1 MSSFRS
7 STRRYA
13 RRNAWLRNDSP
24 SLSTG
29 INLGDPYRP
38 RRSRLLA
45 RILLALGVL
54 IALLA
59 GAGTYFYAGAARTAT
74 PTDVAMV
81 DVLVAAR
88 DIEARSALGPS
99 DVKVVQL
106 PRDAAPANA
115 LRGANDAAGLITTV
129 RLTANE
135 PVLPTKVATP
145 GTEGRIAVLPPG
157 ATVAGSAPFRAMSL
171 NIPDANA
178 AGGAIESGDHVDI
191 LYTLAVTEPTRNDFV
206 GRIVIQD
213 VPVLAKTLTVYTL
226 RVDVTTAER
235 IAALLGSGGT
245 LQLLLR
251 APGDARPAGTAGASF
266 SAEAQRI
273 LRP

>member
-1 MSSFRS
+1 M
-7 STRRYA
+7 
-13 RRNAWLRNDSP
+13 
-24 SLSTG
+24 STG

-38 RRSRLLA
+38 QRSRLLS
-45 RILLALGVL
+45 RILLAVGVL
-54 IALLA
+54 VAVLA
-59 GAGTYFYAGAARTAT
+59 GAGTYLYAGVAREAP
-74 PTDVAMV
+74 PTDPTV

-88 DIEARSALGPS
+88 EIGARSALGPG
-99 DVKVVQL
+99 DLRVVRL

-115 LRGANDAAGLITTV
+115 LRDANSVAGMVTTV
-129 RLTANE
+129 ALSENE
-135 PVLPTKVATP
+135 PVLSTKVAQP
-145 GTEGRIAVLPPG
+145 GSEGHIAVLPPG
-157 ATVAGSAPFRAMSL
+157 QTVANSNLFRAMSL

-178 AGGAIESGDHVDI
+178 AGGAIGAGDHVDI
-191 LYTLAVTEPTRNDFV
+191 LYTLAVVEPTRSDFV

-213 VPVLAKTLTVYTL
+213 IPVLAKTITVYTF

-235 IAALLGSGGT
+235 IAALQASGGG

-266 SAEAQRI
+266 TAEAERI

>member
-1 MSSFRS
+1 M
-7 STRRYA
+7 
-13 RRNAWLRNDSP
+13 
-24 SLSTG
+24 STG

-45 RILLALGVL
+45 RVFLAFGVL
-54 IALLA
+54 IAVLA
-59 GAGTYFYAGAARTAT
+59 GAGTYLYASARIAPPTQAA
-74 PTDVAMV
+74 VV

-88 DIEARSALGPS
+88 DIEARSALGPR

-106 PRDAAPANA
+106 PRDVAPANA
-115 LRGANDAAGLITTV
+115 LRDANGAAGMVTV
-129 RLTANE
+129 VGLSVNE
-135 PVLPTKVATP
+135 PVLATKIAPP
-145 GTEGRIAVLPPG
+145 GTEGHIAVLPPG
-157 ATVAGSAPFRAMSL
+157 STLANTIGLRAMSL
-171 NIPDANA
+171 SVPDANA
-178 AGGAIESGDHVDI
+178 AGGAIVAGDHVDL
-191 LYTLAVTEPTRNDFV
+191 LYTLAVAEPRKDFV

-213 VPVLAKTLTVYTL
+213 IPVLAKTITVYTF

-235 IAALLGSGGT
+235 IAALLASGGS

-266 SAEAQRI
+266 TNEAQRI

>member
-1 MSSFRS
+1 
-7 STRRYA
+7 
-13 RRNAWLRNDSP
+13 
-24 SLSTG
+24 LSTG

-54 IALLA
+54 IAVLA
-59 GAGTYFYAGAARTAT
+59 GAGTYFYAGAARTAP
-74 PTDVAMV
+74 PTDVTMV
-81 DVLVAAR
+81 DVLVATR
-88 DIEARSALGPS
+88 DIEARSALGPN

-106 PRDAAPANA
+106 PRDAAPTNA
-115 LRGANDAAGLITTV
+115 LRTANDAAGMITTV
-129 RLTANE
+129 RLVRNE
-135 PVLPTKVATP
+135 PVLPTKIARP
-145 GTEGRIAVLPPG
+145 GSEGRIAVLPPG
-157 ATVAGSAPFRAMSL
+157 ATVAGSAAFRAMSL

-191 LYTLAVTEPTRNDFV
+191 LYTLAVTDPTRPDFV

-235 IAALLGSGGT
+235 IAALLGSSGS

-251 APGDARPAGTAGASF
+251 APGDARPAGTSGASF
-266 SAEAQRI
+266 RNEAQLI
-273 LRP
+273 LKP